1 MNAIEMLKD
10 DHQRVLKMLDEIS
23 NTTERA
29 IKTRTD
35 LLNQIEAE
43 LKIHTT
49 IEEEDFYPAYRNA
62 GGKPGQKMY
71 HEAVEEHRAVEALV
85 LPDLLETDPGTVEF
99 SGRVK
104 VLKELLEHH
113 IEEEEGEM
121 FPEAKKLLSK
131 EELQLLGE
139 QMAAKRKSLKANLT
153 H

>member
-1 MNAIEMLKD
+1 MNAIELLKE

-29 IKTRTD
+29 VKKRTE
-35 LLNQIEAE
+35 LLAKIEAE

-49 IEEEDFYPAYRNA
+49 IEEEDFYPAYRDA
-62 GGKPGQKMY
+62 GGKPAVKMY

-85 LPDLLETDPGTVEF
+85 LPDLLATDPGTLEF

-113 IEEEEGEM
+113 IEEEESEM
-121 FPEAKKLLSK
+121 FKEASELLSPD
-131 EELQLLGE
+131 ELSLLGE
-139 QMAAKRKSLKANLT
+139 QMEAKRKGMKSKAA
-153 H
+153 